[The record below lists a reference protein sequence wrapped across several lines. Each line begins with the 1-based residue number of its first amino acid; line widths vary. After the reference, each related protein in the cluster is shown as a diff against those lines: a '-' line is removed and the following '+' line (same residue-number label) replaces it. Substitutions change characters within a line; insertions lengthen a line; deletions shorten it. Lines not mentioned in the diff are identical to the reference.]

1 MNKGNGT
8 IDQRSSNQLLAWRR
22 YAWHPFHR
30 HCRHNGDGWSGVC
43 CGGEWWCGRLCCFFS
58 WRIYIYCILMHTVR
72 KSMIA
77 ISFYE
82 IIGFDLPHFLNHFF
96 IFGCRV
102 LQRWMCPLWI
112 WNCVGSGL
120 SVDGHTFT
128 KRRHNFRKN
137 TRQYYVVLTEYM

>member
-1 MNKGNGT
+1 MQNCPANDTFDAKKELKRVLRGQHLPEGHQ
-8 IDQRSSNQLLAWRR
+8 DKPA
-22 YAWHPFHR
+22 
-30 HCRHNGDGWSGVC
+30 GDWLSRTVARVTASVAAEAATALGYEVSYFVSVC
-43 CGGEWWCGRLCCFFS
+43 CGGEWCARLCCFFS

-102 LQRWMCPLWI
+102 LQRWMCPL
-112 WNCVGSGL
+112 
-120 SVDGHTFT
+120 
-128 KRRHNFRKN
+128 
-137 TRQYYVVLTEYM
+137 